1 MCFEEPSLCRKLVF
15 RAQKCNNQIKKWFRS
30 GGVVFVVEYI
40 VSAITC
46 LPDAEY
52 VSAV

>member
-30 GGVVFVVEYI
+30 GGGGFCSRIY
-40 VSAITC
+40 SKCNYMFA
-46 LPDAEY
+46 
-52 VSAV
+52 